1 MIRGLRLTDVPLQ
14 LLSGRLPGED
24 LATTHDEIT
33 RAKHH
38 LRPIELAR
46 WSVAPS
52 RNERHFAVTRHGRLD
67 ALSVLRLRHGPRAW
81 EVAHLFAGRGVDEAV
96 ADLLERAVAYVA
108 SRRGERLFLRV
119 AHRSPIQ
126 QIAET
131 AGFRV
136 VVAEKVYTLAHPMAG
151 DLHTLGMDV
160 RPPLP
165 ADRYGIFRLYNAA
178 YAPEARA
185 AIGLTLDQWQDS
197 LESGSGMREYVWEH
211 QGSIRGWVRLDQR
224 GSSVVVDALIHPDEG
239 NQAAAFVSY
248 VAQLAWGH
256 RSPTWIV
263 PAQQAALVEAL
274 ESRGWQ
280 HSRAYV
286 VLART
291 VATPIREVAFGAV
304 QA

>member
-1 MIRGLRLTDVPLQ
+1 MIRGLRLTDVALQ
-14 LLSGRLPGED
+14 LLPGRLPGED
-24 LATTHDEIT
+24 LATTHDEIA

-52 RNERHFAVTRHGRLD
+52 RNERHFVVTRDGRLD

-81 EVAHLFAGRGVDEAV
+81 EVAHLFARRGVDEAV

-136 VVAEKVYTLAHPMAG
+136 VVAEEVYTLARPMAG
-151 DLHTLGMDV
+151 DLHTPGMDV
-160 RPPLP
+160 RPP
-165 ADRYGIFRLYNAA
+165 
-178 YAPEARA
+178 
-185 AIGLTLDQWQDS
+185 AIGLTFDQWQDS
-197 LESGSGMREYVWEH
+197 LESGSGVREYVWEH

-224 GSSVVVDALIHPDEG
+224 GLSVAVDALIHPDEG

-304 QA
+304 RA